1 MKFNVFKIGLPLAV
15 VAFGLA
21 SAASTSSMDNSS
33 KPFAQIG
40 YYHISHSPSCQA
52 VQMCDENGTWNCLA
66 PDKSTQLY
74 SVSSNCTTPLKR
86 STQF

>member
-21 SAASTSSMDNSS
+21 SAASTSSMGNSS
-33 KPFAQIG
+33 KPVAQMG
-40 YYHISHSPSCQA
+40 YYHISHVNSCQA
-52 VQMCDENGTWNCLA
+52 VQNCDENGTWDCLA

-74 SVSSNCTTPLKR
+74 TNSSNCTTPLKR